1 MCQFC
6 DDPTLLDNQPEP
18 SIDLNTLFV
27 SFSDPKNNASFEES
41 ASAWFGPDDPDDP
54 VAYGLAQPDPEADP
68 DDCDC
73 ELCAL
78 EDEVEE
84 LEGVLDVATDTI
96 EHYAE
101 IINIQYEALVYIAAN
116 PESGVHIA
124 DFLTEIVVPP
134 R

>member
-18 SIDLNTLFV
+18 IDLSTLFV
-27 SFSDPKNNASFEES
+27 SFTTDPTNPVDNPSFEES
-41 ASAWFGPDDPDDP
+41 AAAWSDP
-54 VAYGLAQPDPEADP
+54 VDFGLAQPEPEADI
-68 DDCDC
+68 DCDC
-73 ELCAL
+73 ELCEL

-101 IINIQYEALVYIAAN
+101 IINIQHEALLYIAAN
-116 PESGVHIA
+116 PEGGAYVA

>member
-18 SIDLNTLFV
+18 IDLNALFV
-27 SFSDPKNNASFEES
+27 SFSDPKANTSFEES
-41 ASAWFGPDDPDDP
+41 AAAWSDP
-54 VAYGLAQPDPEADP
+54 VDFGLAQPEPEADI
-68 DDCDC
+68 DCDC
-73 ELCAL
+73 ELCDEL

-96 EHYAE
+96 EHYAD
-101 IINIQYEALVYIAAN
+101 IINIQYEALIYIAAN
-116 PESGVHIA
+116 PESGQHIA
-124 DFLTEIVVPP
+124 DFLTDIVVPP